1 MFMRSSVYFALGLAL
16 MIFQGSD
23 QVLRI
28 QHKLSS
34 SILLS
39 FLMMVFFCGTGIS
52 QVQAE
57 NDLVEEGQQYAR
69 KNCARCHSVEKTG
82 ESPFK
87 KAPPFRT
94 FAEKWPLE
102 SLEEALAEGIV
113 VGHSKMP
120 EFKLEPRQ
128 IGALISYLKSL

>member
-1 MFMRSSVYFALGLAL
+1 MLKIRL
-16 MIFQGSD
+16 
-23 QVLRI
+23 
-28 QHKLSS
+28 KLSGC
-34 SILLS
+34 ILFS
-39 FLMMVFFCGTGIS
+39 CLMMAFYAGTGIS
-52 QVQAE
+52 HVYAE
-57 NDLVEEGQQYAR
+57 DDLVEEGQQYAR

>member
-1 MFMRSSVYFALGLAL
+1 MLKTQM
-16 MIFQGSD
+16 
-23 QVLRI
+23 
-28 QHKLSS
+28 KLSGCFLFS
-34 SILLS
+34 LLV
-39 FLMMVFFCGTGIS
+39 MVFFVGGY
-52 QVQAE
+52 VAPAHAE
-57 NDLVEEGQQYAR
+57 DDLVSEGQQYAR
-69 KNCARCHSVEKTG
+69 KNCSRCHSVEKEG